1 MKHSIK
7 SILYAVFLAIC
18 FLFPIAYANNQPI
31 LRAETWYLSTDKQ
44 QLDVVV
50 SLPGSIPPLVKENFK
65 LRINDQDV
73 TQADS
78 FVNFQQSGRDF
89 SWLICIQ
96 STSALSEPFIKSTQ
110 EALFLLAN
118 KRNLKMDLLVF
129 GVDTDK
135 SRVFENTQ
143 SLVTDI
149 KALKPLK
156 KRNTKLYQSLIHA
169 LDLYKNAATKE
180 LDFPKRKRMLVIADG
195 HDEESIGSYKNVIT
209 QAADLGIAIDA
220 ISIRPLPKVIGNVM
234 SLEVLAKET
243 GGYFSSATAETDLAN
258 AINNVYKIITETQ
271 TVVASFKYK
280 SLANQPAKSAEIVL
294 QLPAAEQ
301 RYFLNNPQSIPLA
314 DIKSTDQGFPIQL
327 PPVSQ
332 LNTFILTAILITLM
346 VGIGIIWF
354 VRDKVLTML
363 LMIKAMLFNK
373 HDKGDIPK
381 GEPTIDRRKTF
392 VSKQSP
398 AKIGDNG
405 FLLTGNGIVAQ
416 VNKSIFNIGSGA
428 GNDLVMTNDSF
439 ISSKH
444 AVIHYANGSY
454 YISDR
459 NSRNGTFVNN
469 IRIQG
474 SDYELSFGDKI
485 KLGQSVLEVKPI

>member
-7 SILYAVFLAIC
+7 GIIYIAFLAIC

-118 KRNLKMDLLVF
+118 KQNLKMDLLVF

-143 SLVTDI
+143 SLAAAI
-149 KALKPLK
+149 KGLKPLK
-156 KRNTKLYQSLIHA
+156 KRNTKLYQSLIYA
-169 LDLYKNAATKE
+169 IDFYKDAADKE
-180 LDFPKRKRMLVIADG
+180 YDFPKRKRMLVIADG

-209 QAADLGIAIDA
+209 QAADLGIAIDT
-220 ISIRPLPKVIGNVM
+220 ISIRPLPKVTGNVM

-280 SLANQPAKSAEIVL
+280 SLVNQPAKSAEIVL
-294 QLPAAEQ
+294 QLPSAEQ

-314 DIKSTDQGFPIQL
+314 EIKSTDQGFPIQP

-373 HDKGDIPK
+373 RDIPT
-381 GEPTIDRRKTF
+381 GEPPIDRRKTF

-398 AKIGDNG
+398 AKIGGNG

-444 AVIHYANGSY
+444 AAIHYTNGSY